1 MTGPDSLR
9 FARETDHGAI
19 DALLRAAF
27 GGPREAGIMGALR
40 AAGVVE
46 YEMVMPWQDGIVGHL
61 AVSRLV
67 SPNGWLVLAPV
78 AVAPGWQRKGLGVR
92 LVAGVLQLCAIK
104 GQTVAVLGEPAFYA
118 RAGFS
123 AERAAGLT
131 ATHGPQPILLA
142 GPGTDVPVATLMF
155 PAAFDA
161 A

>member
-19 DALLRAAF
+19 DTLLRAAF
-27 GGPREAGIMGALR
+27 GGPREARIMAALR

-67 SPNGWLVLAPV
+67 APNGWLVLAPV
-78 AVAPGWQRKGLGVR
+78 AVAPDWQRKGLGVR
-92 LVAGVLQLCAIK
+92 LVVGVLQLCAIK
-104 GQTVAVLGEPAFYA
+104 GQTVAVLGEPAFYV

-155 PAAFDA
+155 PAAIDGV
-161 A
+161 